1 MRCRWLETSVQS
13 APWGRIFMIWKVGCV
28 AAADLLFPK
37 TWPRPA
43 ISPCSFECSMRL
55 WSRLRRLWWP
65 PGSWAISLV
74 NGRPMPF
81 WVRSGTRFVNVLEK
95 KHGQKFIGYWCWLR
109 STASGVC
116 HIWHQT
122 GRLSTLQWI
131 LSLIIVEVPDECVI
145 RPQAMKLV
153 KEMAKAVEQ
162 RDADAYQKASVK
174 LAAYLKFSEGTAGDK
189 ES

>member
-1 MRCRWLETSVQS
+1 M
-13 APWGRIFMIWKVGCV
+13 
-28 AAADLLFPK
+28 
-37 TWPRPA
+37 
-43 ISPCSFECSMRL
+43 
-55 WSRLRRLWWP
+55 
-65 PGSWAISLV
+65 
-74 NGRPMPF
+74 
-81 WVRSGTRFVNVLEK
+81 
-95 KHGQKFIGYWCWLR
+95 
-109 STASGVC
+109 C

-162 RDADAYQKASVK
+162 RDADAYQKASVQ
-174 LAAYLKFSEGTAGDK
+174 LAAYLKFSEGRAGDK